1 MNQRS
6 DDGRTRRGSKAETLA
21 ALRPLHTLRAG
32 RGV

>member
-1 MNQRS
+1 MNQRGATAQH
-6 DDGRTRRGSKAETLA
+6 DGSKAETLA